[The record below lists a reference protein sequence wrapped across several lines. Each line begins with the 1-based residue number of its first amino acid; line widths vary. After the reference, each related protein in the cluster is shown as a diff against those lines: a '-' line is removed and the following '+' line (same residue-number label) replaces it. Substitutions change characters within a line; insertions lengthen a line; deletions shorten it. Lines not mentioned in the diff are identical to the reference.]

1 MLHTLT
7 KTLGKAIMRR
17 SQLENTSK
25 LKLKPTSSYTKSI
38 KTFVVSYTKCKEE
51 NIMSP

>member
-1 MLHTLT
+1 
-7 KTLGKAIMRR
+7 MRR

-25 LKLKPTSSYTKSI
+25 LKLKPTSNYTKSI

-51 NIMSP
+51 SIMSP